1 MVRNYN
7 PELGDPLI
15 NLEGYPAA
23 IKEKPFMKDANGN
36 PIDKRKGGRPVGSKD
51 SYIRGPKRPKKALTS
66 IDANNVATMYAV
78 GVSGNKISKLLDL
91 SRLAV
96 TEILN
101 KPEVKEFAL
110 RVREVIRVSSLA
122 NIQQVSQDAYNWL
135 SDIAAKKEDAK
146 SFDYLT
152 RGLAALEKVASS
164 SSGENQRVSAQ
175 VEHSVSGD
183 LSEEA
188 KALVKALIGPTNEPT
203 SKPG

>member
-1 MVRNYN
+1 MARNYN
-7 PELGDPLI
+7 PELGEPLI
-15 NLEGYPAA
+15 KLEGYPAN
-23 IKEKPFMKDANGN
+23 IKEQPIMRDANGN
-36 PIDKRKGGRPVGSKD
+36 PIDKRKRGRPVGSKD
-51 SYIRGPKRPKKALTS
+51 SRPRRHNPTPTS
-66 IDANNVATMYAV
+66 MDANHVATMYAV
-78 GVSGNKISKLLDL
+78 GVPRNKISQLLDL
-91 SRLAV
+91 SKHAV

-110 RVREVIRVSSLA
+110 KVREVIRVSSLV

-135 SDIAAKKEDAK
+135 SDIASKQTDAK

-164 SSGENQRVSAQ
+164 TSGENQKVSAQ
-175 VEHSVSGD
+175 IEHTVSGD

-188 KALVKALIGPTNEPT
+188 KLLVKALIGPTNEPT